1 MRIASLIPSATEI
14 VFALGLGLLA
24 LALNRI
30 LLVIFS
36 HRAQRAL
43 AAEQQTAVGA
53 GSSTDA

>member
-1 MRIASLIPSATEI
+1 VI

-30 LLVIFS
+30 LLVVFA
-36 HRAQRAL
+36 HRAQRSL
-43 AAEQQTAVGA
+43 AADQQTAVGA